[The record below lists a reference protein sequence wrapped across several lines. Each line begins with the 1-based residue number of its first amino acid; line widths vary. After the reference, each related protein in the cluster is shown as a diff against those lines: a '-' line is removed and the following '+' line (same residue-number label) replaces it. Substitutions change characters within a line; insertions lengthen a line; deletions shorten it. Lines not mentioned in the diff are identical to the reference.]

1 MVKLVNDIER
11 ELSAT
16 DFCDAQSYL
25 QLLGHLSTNF
35 HVFQTH
41 EEIENRY
48 IVGELMP
55 RLPCNHKAKLEND
68 LHSNNRLSTL
78 VNLVSEGLQM
88 GWCSEEARVDFGER
102 LKTAIASF
110 TVDFLPH
117 MREEEEVFL
126 PLLVQYFSEPELKK
140 LTRDVIELHHL
151 NDFEDLPVSSS
162 SSSTILSTKLTAQ
175 NGAAQRPS
183 LLQLPPE
190 VLLVVL
196 RHLGPR
202 DLLRLSITHPSLQPL
217 TFDPSL
223 WTHLHPVRWACG
235 HWEFFSPPAFT
246 LMAMGDGGGG
256 GEEEVMAIHDAVIE
270 NDAVKEL
277 MSVEGN
283 VNANLR
289 GKK

>member
-151 NDFEDLPVSSS
+151 NDF
-162 SSSTILSTKLTAQ
+162 
-175 NGAAQRPS
+175 G
-183 LLQLPPE
+183 
-190 VLLVVL
+190 
-196 RHLGPR
+196 
-202 DLLRLSITHPSLQPL
+202 TH
-217 TFDPSL
+217 
-223 WTHLHPVRWACG
+223 
-235 HWEFFSPPAFT
+235 
-246 LMAMGDGGGG
+246 
-256 GEEEVMAIHDAVIE
+256 
-270 NDAVKEL
+270 
-277 MSVEGN
+277 
-283 VNANLR
+283 
-289 GKK
+289 

>member
-1 MVKLVNDIER
+1 MCHNPNAPSVPRIGNEKADCVFIS
-11 ELSAT
+11 LSS
-16 DFCDAQSYL
+16 CS
-25 QLLGHLSTNF
+25 LS
-35 HVFQTH
+35 
-41 EEIENRY
+41 I
-48 IVGELMP
+48 L
-55 RLPCNHKAKLEND
+55 
-68 LHSNNRLSTL
+68 
-78 VNLVSEGLQM
+78 
-88 GWCSEEARVDFGER
+88 
-102 LKTAIASF
+102 
-110 TVDFLPH
+110 
-117 MREEEEVFL
+117 
-126 PLLVQYFSEPELKK
+126 
-140 LTRDVIELHHL
+140 
-151 NDFEDLPVSSS
+151 EDLPVSSS

-202 DLLRLSITHPSLQPL
+202 DLLRLSIIHPSLQPL